1 MEDLFNSVKELI
13 KPELLC
19 LVPVLYLIGVWVK
32 RSNHIKDK
40 NIPLILGVLG
50 VALSAMWAIA
60 SGEVGVFNIIFTSI
74 TQGIM
79 CAGVS
84 VYVNQIIKQRR
95 KSDE

>member
-1 MEDLFNSVKELI
+1 MEDLFNSVRDLI
-13 KPELLC
+13 APELLC
-19 LVPVLYLIGVWVK
+19 LVPVLYFIGVGLKKTSYV
-32 RSNHIKDK
+32 KDK
-40 NIPLILGVLG
+40 NIPLVLG
-50 VALSAMWAIA
+50 IIGILLAAMWSIA
-60 SGEVGVFNIIFTSI
+60 SGVTDVLGIIFTSI

>member
-13 KPELLC
+13 RPELLC
-19 LVPVLYLIGVWVK
+19 LVPVLYLIGVWMKKSSHV
-32 RSNHIKDK
+32 KDK

-50 VALSAMWAIA
+50 VALAAMWSIA
-60 SGEVGVFNIIFTSI
+60 SGEVGALNIIFTSI

-95 KSDE
+95 KYDE